1 MLAFLPGNDTIVT
14 MPIYAVE
21 SKKSSQTFRFH
32 NTLVR
37 EHDYVEWYIVSEPGE
52 TLFCRLRNHST
63 GAEMKLTPREL
74 YFVRRVVLGEILE
87 SALQQP

>member
-1 MLAFLPGNDTIVT
+1 

-32 NTLVR
+32 DTLVR

-52 TLFCRLRNHST
+52 TPFYRFRNYST
-63 GAEMKLTPREL
+63 GAEMRLTPKEL
-74 YFVRRVVLGEILE
+74 YLVRRVVLGEILE